1 MTSDLFT
8 FSRRKY
14 NLYKLLILYWAQ
26 SPHSKGALL
35 LYRHVIQKPIMKALD
50 QEEKEEDD
58 QKQHIPIEKEHY
70 VAESYRI
77 LDGYN
82 PPILTGSGTGIVDN
96 QINSNNSVSSH
107 GSSSSSD
114 DDSERL
120 KYHREDHQPI
130 STLSTEK
137 QVHKLNFYQN
147 QNNLP
152 IS

>member
-1 MTSDLFT
+1 MASDLFM

-35 LYRHVIQKPIMKALD
+35 LYRHVIQKPTVKALD
-50 QEEKEEDD
+50 QEKKEEDD
-58 QKQHIPIEKEHY
+58 QEQYIPIEKEHY
-70 VAESYRI
+70 VVKSYRI

-82 PPILTGSGTGIVDN
+82 PPNLTGSGTGIVEN
-96 QINSNNSVSSH
+96 QIDGNNSVSSH

-120 KYHREDHQPI
+120 KYHQQEDHQPI

-137 QVHKLNFYQN
+137 QVHKLNF
-147 QNNLP
+147 LLKLK
-152 IS
+152 